1 MEVAG
6 ESLHREELERLLQ
19 VGRSMVADLD
29 LDSVL
34 SHVLEAAREL
44 TGARYAALGV
54 LDDAKR
60 ALERFV
66 YVGIDEATRQR
77 IGPLPRGHGILGE
90 LIREPRLLRLSRI
103 SDHPRSYGF
112 PAGHP
117 PMTTFLGTPVM
128 IRGDVYGNLYLTD
141 KAGGEEFDERDEEL
155 VTVLAEW
162 AAIGIDNART
172 HEQMSGRHQELERA
186 LRGLQATAS
195 LARELGGE
203 SHLDRVLELV
213 VKRGRALVEARSCFV
228 LIVVDGELAV
238 GHAAGELSADVIGRR
253 LRRDESPAGDVLK
266 AGVSQRIGSTAVAGF
281 KELGVEGESVLMIP
295 LRARGQSHGVLV
307 AIDRHGQDPAFR
319 ADDELALESF
329 ATSAASAIAAALAME
344 DEKLRMSIASS
355 ERERGRW
362 ARELHDETLQELGAL
377 QVMQESALQVSTTEA
392 MRNALESANV
402 QVRRAIAGLQGL
414 ITELRPAALDQLGTA
429 AALESLVE
437 RLRARSGVD
446 IELDVDLAYESGG
459 SAVRHSPELEA
470 TMYRVVQEALNNV
483 VKHAEAKHARVA
495 VEERGNT
502 VTIIVEDDGRGIGD
516 DASGGFGLIG
526 MRERVAL
533 VGGELTIEPGAGGG
547 TRVKAALPAS
557 SFSTGWSPG

>member
-1 MEVAG
+1 
-6 ESLHREELERLLQ
+6 
-19 VGRSMVADLD
+19 MVSDLD

-34 SHVLEAAREL
+34 AHVLDAAREL

-60 ALERFV
+60 QLERFV
-66 YVGIDEATRQR
+66 YVGIDNETRQR
-77 IGPLPRGHGILGE
+77 IGSLPRGHGILGE

-112 PAGHP
+112 PAEHP

-141 KAGGEEFDERDEEL
+141 KNDGEEFDERDEEL

-172 HEQMSGRHQELERA
+172 HEQMADRRAELERA

-195 LARELGGE
+195 LGRELGGE
-203 SHLDRVLELV
+203 SDLDRVLELV

-228 LIVVDGELAV
+228 LIIVEGELSV
-238 GHAAGELSADVIGRR
+238 GHAAGEVSTDVIGRR
-253 LRRDESPAGDVLK
+253 LAKDESPAGDVLK
-266 AGVSQRIGSTAVAGF
+266 AGVSQRVGSTAVAGF

-295 LRARGQSHGVLV
+295 LRSRGQNHGVLV
-307 AIDRHGQDPAFR
+307 AIDRHGADRQFR

-329 ATSAASAIAAALAME
+329 ATSAAGAIAAAVAME
-344 DEKLRMSIASS
+344 DEKLRLSIASS

-377 QVMQESALQVSTTEA
+377 QVMQESALAVSTPEA

-402 QVRRAIAGLQGL
+402 QVRRAIEGLQGL

-429 AALESLVE
+429 AALETLAE
-437 RLRARSGVD
+437 RLRARGGLE
-446 IELDVDLAYESGG
+446 IELDVDLARERGDAAG
-459 SAVRHSPELEA
+459 RMTPELEA
-470 TMYRVVQEALNNV
+470 TIYRVVQEALTNV
-483 VKHAEAKHARVA
+483 IKHAQAEHARVA
-495 VEERGNT
+495 VEERGNR
-502 VTIIVEDDGRGIGD
+502 VTIIVEDDGRGID
-516 DASGGFGLIG
+516 EDAAGGFGLIG
-526 MRERVAL
+526 MRERVEL
-533 VGGELTIEPGAGGG
+533 VGGDLAVEPGQDGG
-547 TRVKAALPAS
+547 TRVTASLPVMRELPA
-557 SFSTGWSPG
+557 